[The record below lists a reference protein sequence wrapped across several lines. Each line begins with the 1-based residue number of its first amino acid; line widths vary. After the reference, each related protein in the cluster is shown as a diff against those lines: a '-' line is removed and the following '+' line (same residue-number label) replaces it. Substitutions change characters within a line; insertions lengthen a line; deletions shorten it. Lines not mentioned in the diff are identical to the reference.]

1 MPFVK
6 KHFAS
11 AMLFVSVCLLID
23 IYSRMK
29 ALSPP
34 GELNLL
40 FVTNGFERTKKQKQK
55 NPNKTKFSHASR
67 HFKN

>member
-40 FVTNGFERTKKQKQK
+40 FVTKGFERTKQK
-55 NPNKTKFSHASR
+55 KTQ
-67 HFKN
+67 

>member
-29 ALSPP
+29 TLSPP

-40 FVTNGFERTKKQKQK
+40 FVTKGFERTKKKQ
-55 NPNKTKFSHASR
+55 NNKTKFSHASR